1 MGFMTTILPAIFTL
15 LPLIILAFVL
25 RWIRLIKINSE
36 LQIKQNEQIIQLL
49 EQIVSE
55 NKRVV

>member
-1 MGFMTTILPAIFTL
+1 MTTILPAIFAL

-36 LQIKQNEQIIQLL
+36 LKIKQNEQIIQLL